1 MMTLG
6 WTPCSTST
14 LTASITVFPVPESQE
29 GDRGFRGIALVNEL
43 VLSCLRI
50 PVVVGVTEW

>member
-14 LTASITVFPVPESQE
+14 LTASMTVFPVPARAER
-29 GDRGFRGIALVNEL
+29 GRWFRGFGLVDEP
-43 VLSCLRI
+43 VLTCGT
-50 PVVVGVTEW
+50 VGVTEW

>member
-14 LTASITVFPVPESQE
+14 LTASMTVFPVPERAE
-29 GDRGFRGIALVNEL
+29 RGRGFRGFALVDEP

-50 PVVVGVTEW
+50 PVVQLV